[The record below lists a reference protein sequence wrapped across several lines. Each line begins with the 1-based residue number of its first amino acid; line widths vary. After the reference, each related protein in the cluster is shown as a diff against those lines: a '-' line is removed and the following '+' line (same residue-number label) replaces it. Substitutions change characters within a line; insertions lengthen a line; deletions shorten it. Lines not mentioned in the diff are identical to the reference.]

1 MSCVRA
7 STSGERRGVRKC
19 VRGLYRAIPERL
31 VVPYYS
37 AAETAPAAKWTTTA
51 VMLSVDPRA

>member
-37 AAETAPAAKWTTTA
+37 AAETAPAAKCTTTA
-51 VMLSVDPRA
+51 VMLSVDPSA